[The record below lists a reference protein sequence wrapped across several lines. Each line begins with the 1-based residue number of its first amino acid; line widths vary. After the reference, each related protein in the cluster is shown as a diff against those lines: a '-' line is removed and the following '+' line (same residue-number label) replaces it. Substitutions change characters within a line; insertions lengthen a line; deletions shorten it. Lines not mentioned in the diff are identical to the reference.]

1 MGVCK
6 TVSRVAKALPTLDEN
21 GNTKSSCKSVMQT
34 SLFLKSL
41 QAINKSRFNTL
52 NVQTSLLILFSFTN
66 VSKTGIWTQVSKD
79 DERSTPFSSIWLGGV
94 WWKGPGLHFLGLLW
108 MRW

>member
-1 MGVCK
+1 MWEFVKLSQELLKRCLHWM
-6 TVSRVAKALPTLDEN
+6 RMEIL
-21 GNTKSSCKSVMQT
+21 KSSCKSVMQT

-52 NVQTSLLILFSFTN
+52 NVQTSLMILFSFTN

-79 DERSTPFSSIWLGGV
+79 DEALPFTVYG
-94 WWKGPGLHFLGLLW
+94 
-108 MRW
+108 